1 MNAGSQQPA
10 LRELEPGHKV
20 ACIRAEETVVQ

>member
-1 MNAGSQQPA
+1 MNARLAQPA

-20 ACIRAEETVVQ
+20 ACIHAEETAVP

>member
-1 MNAGSQQPA
+1 MNAGARQPA

-20 ACIRAEETVVQ
+20 ACIHAEETVVP